1 MEFAALLNY
10 ALPGTVVGISYV
22 IAFNTGPLVLTGT
35 MAIIVAAYVFRY
47 DATGIRSTVA
57 SLQQIDL
64 SLEEASL
71 SLGESAFGTFRKVT
85 LPLIIPAV
93 TAGMKFLFIR
103 AMTAISATIFL
114 ISVHWT
120 LLTTRILEC
129 MTELQFAQAS
139 AFSVV
144 LILIVFT
151 ASGLISLAF
160 RLAYPRYSR

>member
-1 MEFAALLNY
+1 MIHSSWLCEAPRSAAS
-10 ALPGTVVGISYV
+10 ACC
-22 IAFNTGPLVLTGT
+22 
-35 MAIIVAAYVFRY
+35 
-47 DATGIRSTVA
+47 ATLRPET
-57 SLQQIDL
+57 
-64 SLEEASL
+64 E
-71 SLGESAFGTFRKVT
+71 
-85 LPLIIPAV
+85 
-93 TAGMKFLFIR
+93 

-144 LILIVFT
+144 LILIVFA
-151 ASGLISLAF
+151 ASGLISLMF

>member
-1 MEFAALLNY
+1 ML
-10 ALPGTVVGISYV
+10 S
-22 IAFNTGPLVLTGT
+22 PLIPARWVLTGT

-85 LPLIIPAV
+85 LPLIITV

-144 LILIVFT
+144 LILIVFA
-151 ASGLISLAF
+151 ASGLISTDVSPGLPPVIRAKEAYSC
-160 RLAYPRYSR
+160 RLVFPSNI